1 MKTSWLIAGREF
13 RERIKGRPFILFS
26 FIGPLVVLALVY
38 LLFMLGDK
46 GKQHWN
52 VLIADPTG
60 LMEGKI
66 LANEDRSVTYAFA
79 DNYIEL
85 VEFRDAKQF
94 QHYDALIEINEKVL
108 SNKTAFVFF
117 REKPSTRMQTRLQFH
132 TERRIEEL
140 VAERFIKIPV
150 REFRKVKQPLNMAF
164 RNVYDPNDTASDL
177 RGWVGFFYGVLIFVF
192 IFLFGMTVLRSVL
205 REKSNRI
212 VEVVLGAVHP
222 DQLML
227 GKIIGVGLSAFI
239 QFFIWIIVIGTGLY
253 VMRETI
259 FLSDL
264 NFSNLS
270 VAQMTPDLQ
279 QQSVAESWLAS
290 REYNEFVEL
299 VFERVEFSIMTL
311 YFLLF
316 FIFGYLFYGA
326 VFAGIGA
333 TAGSESDGQQYIL
346 PLIILLC
353 FAVYAGYFTLHNPES
368 QLATWFH
375 FLPFTSPV
383 VVMVKLSVG
392 YAPGEVYQIFLSLG
406 ILLVSSIGAL
416 MLAGRLFKNG
426 ILQYGHRVRFSL
438 LIRWLRKT

>member
-1 MKTSWLIAGREF
+1 MKVSWLIACREF
-13 RERIKGRPFILFS
+13 RERIKGRPFILLS
-26 FIGPLVVLALVY
+26 FLGPLVVLALVY
-38 LLFMLGDK
+38 LLFLLGDK

-60 LMEGKI
+60 LMENKI
-66 LANEDRSVTYAFA
+66 LANEDKAVTYSFA
-79 DNYIEL
+79 DNYVEL
-85 VEFRDAKQF
+85 EEFRDAKQY
-94 QHYDALIEINEKVL
+94 QQYDALIEINEKVL

-132 TERRIEEL
+132 TERRIEEI
-140 VAERFIKIPV
+140 VAERFVKIPV
-150 REFRKVKQPLNMAF
+150 REFRKIKQPLNMAF
-164 RNVYDPNDTASDL
+164 RNVYDPNDMASDL
-177 RGWVGFFYGVLIFVF
+177 RGWVGLFYGVLIFVF

-212 VEVVLGAVHP
+212 VEVILGAVHP

-253 VMRETI
+253 IMRETI

-264 NFSNLS
+264 NFSTLQA
-270 VAQMTPDLQ
+270 AQMTPELQ
-279 QQSVAESWLAS
+279 QQSITEGWLAS

-299 VFERVEFSIMTL
+299 VFERIEFSIMTL

-316 FIFGYLFYGA
+316 FVFGYLFYGA

-353 FAVYAGYFTLHNPES
+353 FALYAGYFTLHNPES
-368 QLATWFH
+368 QLASWFH

-383 VVMVKLSVG
+383 VVMVKLSLG
-392 YAPGEVYQIFLSLG
+392 YEPGEVYQIYLALG
-406 ILLVSSIGAL
+406 ILLVSSIIAL

-438 LIRWLRKT
+438 LVQWLKKS